1 MHVNRT
7 WVTKIDPHLKTR
19 NFLRNF
25 WGSVITCRGPGP
37 YFQKMNKGEATKIA
51 KPDDEF
57 GALLEK

>member
-7 WVTKIDPHLKTR
+7 WVSKIDPQLKKR